1 MPKRGRANCRRSGAI
16 GEIAKSSYS
25 GAKSID
31 KELLNLIAC
40 PLLLTQELE
49 RGLNGWVDLKAVN
62 IDAITEFIPAVVV
75 YEALND
81 IGEFDTVKCA
91 HTKSRFLTISINQC
105 VTGLE

>member
-31 KELLNLIAC
+31 IELLNLIAC

-62 IDAITEFIPAVVV
+62 IDSIAQFIPTIMVDKAF
-75 YEALND
+75 ND
-81 IGEFDTVKCA
+81 VCEFDTVK
-91 HTKSRFLTISINQC
+91 RVI
-105 VTGLE
+105 GLVIH